1 VTDRLGPGDL
11 MELAS
16 DVGPVPLQV
25 GALLVL
31 DAPAARSRGIADV
44 LASRAQQVP
53 RLGQRL
59 HTPDRPFARPFWVE
73 AGVDLRRHIDV
84 RRCSAA
90 GDRDALLQDAARL
103 LVTPL
108 PRSGPLWR
116 ATLLTGLPGDRCAL
130 VVVLHHVL
138 ADGMGGLAVLAALA
152 DGTDL
157 ERVEPSPAARPGSSG
172 EARRRAR
179 PALRHALAELGGGRP
194 RRAPATS
201 LNRPTGPRRMLVT
214 AEVDLAGLR
223 AAARAAGATVNDVLL
238 VAVTGAVRAVLAA
251 RGEVPEDLVVSVPV
265 SARRGT
271 SAGDLGN
278 RVGVMPVRVPLAGSR
293 GARLRVVAA
302 DTADRRSSGARG
314 SSAAL
319 MAPAFRALAA
329 TGLLRAVIDRQR
341 LVNLFVTNLRGPA
354 QPLAIAGAP
363 VLEVVPMT
371 STQGNVAVAFAAL
384 SYAGRLTVTAV
395 LDPDVVAQAALL
407 RQALQAELTALASP
421 RST

>member
-1 VTDRLGPGDL
+1 
-11 MELAS
+11 
-16 DVGPVPLQV
+16 
-25 GALLVL
+25 
-31 DAPAARSRGIADV
+31 
-44 LASRAQQVP
+44 
-53 RLGQRL
+53 
-59 HTPDRPFARPFWVE
+59 
-73 AGVDLRRHIDV
+73 
-84 RRCSAA
+84 
-90 GDRDALLQDAARL
+90 
-103 LVTPL
+103 
-108 PRSGPLWR
+108 
-116 ATLLTGLPGDRCAL
+116 
-130 VVVLHHVL
+130 
-138 ADGMGGLAVLAALA
+138 
-152 DGTDL
+152 
-157 ERVEPSPAARPGSSG
+157 
-172 EARRRAR
+172 
-179 PALRHALAELGGGRP
+179 
-194 RRAPATS
+194 
-201 LNRPTGPRRMLVT
+201 MLVT
-214 AEVDLAGLR
+214 ADVDLAGLR